1 MGHKAVEKETIS
13 VIQTVNDRCERGGLA
28 PTEGRTVSQ
37 TGGGAQ
43 GRHKELLPSGR
54 MQILVWLGRKRV
66 RREAGETGRTPS
78 LKVLLLC
85 SEDWTPS

>member
-1 MGHKAVEKETIS
+1 MGHNAVEKETIS
-13 VIQTVNDRCERGGLA
+13 VIQTVNDRCEGGGLT
-28 PTEGRTVSQ
+28 PTVGRTVSQ
-37 TGGGAQ
+37 TGGRAQ
-43 GRHKELLPSGR
+43 GRYKELLPSGC
-54 MQILVWLGRKRV
+54 MQILVWPGRKRV